1 MAIEF
6 NDRGA
11 TPNQSSMEQEY
22 LKKSLSTPEGQA
34 HLASQP
40 LEARNA
46 LLRRAGLLK
55 LAAEEPVTPELGE
68 ASPQELRDNVKSKLQ
83 SADAQAI
90 ADRSSAVHRTSGM
103 HSVDA
108 ENLTGRSGK
117 PRFETVTTT
126 PTDIDF
132 EGQNQKSDFAGYIK
146 TRSRLA
152 NPTLIPSE
160 EDQKAIQNAATYD
173 YSASGHGVVRP
184 ETETINQAG
193 FGSNEEKQWN
203 DSENRRYLDEQEEYN
218 LFKKN
223 PAAWRAKKLRKS
235 GATTG
240 GIIRGNAEQVAS
252 VDSLLGKILKDSN
265 GKPISQEKLDAIDK
279 PAVIPDKW
287 VAHPGSEP
295 GHFVVVGSNGS
306 ETRADMLPASTGA
319 VTTDNRKYVF
329 KNEAPVPVPPRKFQA
344 GNKVNKSEEA
354 FDLSANH
361 GIY

>member
-90 ADRSSAVHRTSGM
+90 ADRSSAVHRTTGM

-184 ETETINQAG
+184 EIETINPAG

-203 DSENRRYLDEQEEYN
+203 DSENRRYLDEQGEYN

-223 PAAWRAKKLRKS
+223 PAAWREKKLRES
-235 GATTG
+235 GAAT
-240 GIIRGNAEQVAS
+240 S
-252 VDSLLGKILKDSN
+252 GKRPD
-265 GKPISQEKLDAIDK
+265 EKELDAEGKETGKMIFYPRMD
-279 PAVIPDKW
+279 
-287 VAHPGSEP
+287 HPGSEP
-295 GHFVVVGSNGS
+295 GHFVVVGNNGS

-319 VTTDNRKYVF
+319 ITTDNRKYVF